1 MLGFQLIKLELVF
14 QRQAGALTAIAV
26 GLSTAIGTRLLNSR
40 PVRGVFNAGGKALD
54 ATMNVVGKGIN
65 AGLYGAGKMV
75 EVSVN
80 TTGALTKKTGS
91 VAERM
96 LERLSRVLDV
106 VAFKG

>member
-1 MLGFQLIKLELVF
+1 
-14 QRQAGALTAIAV
+14 
-26 GLSTAIGTRLLNSR
+26 
-40 PVRGVFNAGGKALD
+40 
-54 ATMNVVGKGIN
+54 MNVVGKGIN

-80 TTGALTKKTGS
+80 TTGVLTKKTGS